1 MKSNKYFG
9 LFLFCL
15 CVNVMYASE
24 SDGALPIRS
33 GNRQCLSRGV
43 EKSAKGDDVK
53 SQARHSLLA
62 AVLRNGQKGSK
73 VAPAGKAVKGS
84 SFLNNHC
91 TPFLWQ
97 TCTQEL
103 ADLATRKCVEN
114 PDEALLK
121 LPVLNKV
128 CSKKEAVD
136 AVMFF
141 SSYAMGTFV
150 TKLLGASSCVPE
162 KKEIPSVDILK
173 NAATEAATV
182 FVAHKIYSLG
192 SFILGKTGYK
202 NSVDQF
208 AQNHPMWWR
217 VPKHVG
223 GYVTHTLI
231 KSLGGALWN
240 YGSQSK
246 VYKKID

>member
-9 LFLFCL
+9 LFIFCL
-15 CVNVMYASE
+15 SANAMYAGGQPE
-24 SDGALPIRS
+24 ENLHGNKNHGLRKGA
-33 GNRQCLSRGV
+33 V
-43 EKSAKGDDVK
+43 KSAQGDG
-53 SQARHSLLA
+53 HGLLA
-62 AVLRNGQKGSK
+62 DVMKGKQKGSK

-97 TCTQEL
+97 TSTQEL

-121 LPVLNKV
+121 LPVLNKL

-150 TKLLGASSCVPE
+150 YQMLGSSSCVPE

-173 NAATEAATV
+173 NGATEAATV

-192 SFILGKTGYK
+192 SFILEKTGYK
-202 NSVDQF
+202 APVERF

-217 VPKHVG
+217 VPRHVG

-231 KSLGGALWN
+231 KSLGGALRN